1 MKVIFLIAAMLFWGN
16 PTGAQRNDVLT
27 GPHGGVL
34 QEVADIQV
42 ELIVG
47 DRTVTFCAYSRA
59 DEALDVQQYKV
70 SVVIVSGANRELI
83 QLQAVDPFHLEG
95 NSKELLLP
103 YSSLSLHVTT
113 PTGLAGT
120 VAF

>member
-1 MKVIFLIAAMLFWGN
+1 MKVIFLLAAVLFWGN
-16 PTGAQRNDVLT
+16 PTEAQRNDVVT

-42 ELIVG
+42 ELLVG
-47 DRTVTFCAYSRA
+47 DRTVTLCAYSRG
-59 DEALDVQQYKV
+59 DEALEVQQYKA
-70 SVVIVSGANRELI
+70 SVVSGGTREFI
-83 QLQAVDPFHLEG
+83 KLQAVDAFHLEG